1 MEPGH
6 AKGAWKSHSALS
18 NQGIPY
24 PPTNQPTQLQGG
36 VSSSSHSWSML
47 LLVANNDMNHQQKT
61 MLFVINMIFNKW
73 NNAPFLQQAFSLRPK
88 EQPFKCS
95 YPMSLYQYNLFI

>member
-1 MEPGH
+1 MPKVSGSLIHPLVIKEF
-6 AKGAWKSHSALS
+6 LIL
-18 NQGIPY
+18 Q
-24 PPTNQPTQLQGG
+24 PTNTAAMG

-47 LLVANNDMNHQQKT
+47 VRMANNDMNHQQKT

-88 EQPFKCS
+88 E
-95 YPMSLYQYNLFI
+95 